1 MQQRRRQGRDYQIVL
16 LDWKMPGLDGIQ
28 TAQELLSA
36 CGFTLDWAENGQICL
51 EKFQIA
57 PQGTYDAILMDLRMP
72 VMNGYQATKA
82 IRALDRPDA
91 KNIPIIAMTADAF
104 SEDVHR
110 CLECGMN
117 AHIAKPI
124 DMRELLRLLQK
135 YLG

>member
-1 MQQRRRQGRDYQIVL
+1 
-16 LDWKMPGLDGIQ
+16 MPGLDGIQ

-51 EKFQIA
+51 EKFQTA

-72 VMNGYQATKA
+72 AMNGYQATKA